1 LFNDFGG
8 QYVSLATNR
17 RWSAL
22 ALIVTAQF
30 MVILDV
36 AIVNVALPSIKSD
49 LHFSAT
55 SLQWVISAYAI
66 IFGGALLL
74 GGRLGDLLGRRRL
87 FISGLALFAASSLL
101 CGLAWSEGSLIAFRA
116 LQGLGGAL
124 LAPAALSLLIMT
136 FAEGRERNLAL
147 GIYGAAS
154 GSGAAVGV
162 LLGGVLTSYL
172 SWSWIF
178 FINVPVAVA
187 AIALAPVLLQES
199 RADVAHRH
207 FDLPG
212 AASITSGLML
222 LVYATTRATTDGWGA
237 TSTLGLFAAS
247 AALVLAFVAIEL
259 RSPAPLLPL
268 RIFRLRTLT
277 AANITM
283 TLVGAVTFSEF
294 FLLTLY
300 VQDVLHYSAV
310 QSGAAFSAFALSVVV
325 MSNVAQAVVGRIGV
339 RATLTLGLLTS
350 AVSVA
355 ALTRLPVDAHY
366 FWDLFPWFVLGGAG
380 LGLAFV
386 PITIAGLA
394 GVERS
399 DAGVASGLINTAR
412 QIGGA
417 VGIAAVSA
425 IAATSTRNYADAHS
439 VTNTVALDHGFQTG
453 FYVLTGLL
461 VAAAT
466 VAFTVVR
473 PAVPRPAVQPVEETP
488 KPAPVHG
495 TLDDLVLHLRGL
507 VLVRQLRANRGA
519 DEDELELY
527 GSEIERVRAQ
537 LAEVAREAA

>member
-1 LFNDFGG
+1 
-8 QYVSLATNR
+8 VISETNR

-49 LHFSAT
+49 LHFSAS
-55 SLQWVISAYAI
+55 SLQWVISAYAV

-74 GGRLGDLLGRRRL
+74 GGRLGDILGRRRL
-87 FISGLALFAASSLL
+87 FITGLVVFAGSSLL

-124 LAPAALSLLIMT
+124 LAPAALSLLVTT

-187 AIALAPVLLQES
+187 AILLTPLLLQES

-207 FDLPG
+207 FDFPG
-212 AASITSGLML
+212 AAAITSGLML

-237 TSTLGLFAAS
+237 TSTLGLLAVS
-247 AALVLAFVAIEL
+247 AALVLAFVVIEL

-310 QSGAAFSAFALSVVV
+310 QSGAAFSAFALAVVV
-325 MSNVAQAVVGRIGV
+325 MSNVAQAVVARLGV
-339 RATLTLGLLTS
+339 RATLTLGLLAS

-380 LGLAFV
+380 LGLSFV

-425 IAATSTRNYADAHS
+425 IAATSTSNFAGANEVS
-439 VTNTVALDHGFQTG
+439 ASSGAALAHGFQTG
-453 FYVLTGLL
+453 LYVLTGLL
-461 VAAAT
+461 LLGSL
-466 VAFTVVR
+466 VAFTLVR
-473 PAVPRPAVQPVEETP
+473 PSAPQPVVE
-488 KPAPVHG
+488 PAMG
-495 TLDDLVLHLRGL
+495 TADELSMRLRGL
-507 VLVRQLRANRGA
+507 LAVRELREYRGA
-519 DEDELELY
+519 GQDELRVY
-527 GSEIERVRAQ
+527 GDEIARVREE
-537 LAEVAREAA
+537 LAEVARSAA